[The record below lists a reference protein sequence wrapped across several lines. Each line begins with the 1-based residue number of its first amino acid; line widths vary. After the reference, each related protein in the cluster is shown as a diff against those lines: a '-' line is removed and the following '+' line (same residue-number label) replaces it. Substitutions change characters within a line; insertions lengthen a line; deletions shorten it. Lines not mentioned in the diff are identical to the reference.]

1 MNSNHHALLS
11 TFCLRP
17 DVDSKTGV
25 VICSDTHT
33 PKMWKESDLVFG
45 AKPPAVRGFMVSVFL
60 VGAAWAQSGRNLPDG
75 KGKAQFT
82 RVCGQCHGVE
92 IVIRKTNTWDGWAG
106 VVDDMVSR
114 GAQGTTD
121 DFDLV
126 VAYLAANFGPKVY
139 VNKADANQLATVLEV
154 SAADAEAIV
163 HYRETTGSFKDWS
176 DLVKV
181 PHIDLKKLEQGKNRV
196 DFSTG
201 QGPSG
206 EKK

>member
-1 MNSNHHALLS
+1 
-11 TFCLRP
+11 
-17 DVDSKTGV
+17 
-25 VICSDTHT
+25 
-33 PKMWKESDLVFG
+33 MWKKSDLVFC
-45 AKPPAVRGFMVSVFL
+45 AKPPAVRGFMVSL
-60 VGAAWAQSGRNLPDG
+60 VLVAAAWAQSGQNLPDG

-92 IVIRKTNTWDGWAG
+92 IVIKKTNSGDGWAD

-114 GAQGTTD
+114 GAQGTAD

-126 VAYLAANFGPKVY
+126 VTYLAAHFGPKVY
-139 VNKADANQLATVLEV
+139 VNKADANELSTVLEV

-176 DLVKV
+176 DLEKV
-181 PHIDLKKLEQGKNRV
+181 PHIDLKKLEQEKNRI

-201 QGPSG
+201 QGPSE